1 MTIRP
6 GNIGD
11 LEQLRRL
18 ALRSWAQFQDELT
31 PENWQILFNIINNE
45 DAYTALLGSSD
56 CIVCETPDKAII
68 GMAFLV
74 PSGNATEIYKA
85 EWCIIRFLSVD
96 PAYGGKGIGR
106 QLTEKC
112 IELAKSNN
120 EQTIALHT
128 SEMMN
133 RARHIYESLGFT
145 ILREIEPRFGKKY
158 WVYTLDL
165 T

>member
-1 MTIRP
+1 MTIRA
-6 GNIGD
+6 GNIDD
-11 LEQLRRL
+11 LEQLREL

-31 PENWQILFNIINNE
+31 VENWQKLFNILNDKETYIE
-45 DAYTALLGSSD
+45 LLGNSE
-56 CIVCETPDKAII
+56 CIVCEAANKDII

-96 PAYGGKGIGR
+96 PTYSGLGIGR

-112 IELAKSNN
+112 IELAKSNS

-133 RARHIYESLGFT
+133 TARHIYERLGFT
-145 ILREIEPRFGKKY
+145 ILREIDPRFGKKY
-158 WVYTLDL
+158 WLYTLDL